1 MILHHGFTLIE
12 IIMVILVI
20 GIIAV
25 IAIPV
30 FFSLQDEA
38 KQKSELSIVGAV
50 KSGIHNYYAES
61 LTLSRSPLYPAVLDN
76 ATDGSVSDSN
86 QFFTN
91 VLSMSA
97 LNNWQKTGLAYAGPT
112 STVYNYNP
120 ATGTFVSGVG
130 LLYNWS
136 MNEGTGG
143 SIGESNYLGNIH
155 GNTQWVA
162 GKVGTAL
169 NFDAGPGGLGGYA
182 QVPDSSSLDLTTS
195 GTIEAWIYADSLI
208 SGQGE
213 GIVHK
218 GDATDFS
225 DEAYSL
231 QFWTGNT
238 IALLVNAGSGSYQLI
253 QSTVDLASNQWYH
266 VVGTWD
272 SSGMQIYINGQI
284 NNSNTISAV
293 AQKNSGALNI
303 GAQLSSNYNSSL
315 NNLGFNGTIDEVQVY
330 DKALSAD
337 EISAYY
343 NSTK

>member
-1 MILHHGFTLIE
+1 MVSRNGFTLIE
-12 IIMVILVI
+12 IIMVIVII
-20 GIIAV
+20 GIIAAV
-25 IAIPV
+25 SIPAFV
-30 FFSLQDEA
+30 NLQNEA
-38 KQKSELSIVGAV
+38 KQKSELSIIGAV

-61 LTLSRSPLYPAVLDN
+61 MTLNRLPRYPVVLDN
-76 ATDGSVSDSN
+76 ATNGPVSGSN

-97 LNNWQKTGLAYAGPT
+97 LYDWQKTGLAYAGPT
-112 STVYNYNP
+112 STVYTYNP
-120 ATGTFVSGVG
+120 DTGTFESGVG

-143 SIGESNYLGNIH
+143 SIGESSYLGNIQ

-169 NFDAGPGGLGGYA
+169 HFDAGPDGLGGYA
-182 QVPDSSSLDLTTS
+182 QVPDSNSLELTTA
-195 GTIEAWIYADSLI
+195 GTVEAWIYADSLI
-208 SGQGE
+208 PGQGE

-218 GDATDFS
+218 GNATDFS

-238 IALLVNAGSGSYQLI
+238 IALLVNTGSGSYQLI
-253 QSTVDLASNQWYH
+253 QSTVDLAPSQWYH

-284 NNSNTISAV
+284 NNSNTVSAV
-293 AQKNSGALNI
+293 AQKSSGALNI
-303 GAQLSSNYNSSL
+303 GAQLSSSYNSSL
-315 NNLGFNGTIDEVQVY
+315 KNLGFQGTIDEVQVY

-343 NSTK
+343 NSIK